1 MHRISRSTI
10 VVCLAIA
17 FLSACNKIPD
27 HARYIPKDAVAVIS
41 VNLKSLSKKVAWNM
55 ITGSKLFK
63 EMQKRI
69 PEKST
74 KDAMMGIENAGID
87 ALNIFYVYVKTDVR
101 FSGGNRV
108 TGLVPLADEAKWEAY
123 IKQVFPQVTVK
134 QNGDRKEASL
144 GLDMYVGWN
153 KNLLVIMNT
162 MPATVVADSPA
173 TVEHKP
179 DPAALSAEMDKA
191 FGVTTENSVLSNKHF
206 SKLER
211 DGHDMTFW
219 LNYDQLMTQYSGNM
233 AEKMGMSLSGA
244 LWKDAAF
251 TAGFDFKKGKI
262 TGDMRYF
269 MSDDMKEIGKEL
281 GSANADKEMLE
292 RLPSQ
297 NMDMLMAIHLSP
309 KGVKSLLDKTG
320 LLGLVNVGLST
331 QGMNVDNVLDAFT
344 GDMAFVMNDFSLHM
358 ETVTDSFMGQAVVHQ
373 NQKPSMSLSY
383 VIKINN
389 KANFQKIVKL
399 AKDNGLQSMGNNY
412 VIPIDDKDSVYI
424 MLNDQYLIASNKYVN
439 ATGFLNGDFK
449 SQKMT
454 AATAKEI
461 YDHPTA
467 MYMDIQQL
475 FKNIDA
481 GINHSAH
488 DSAMIVE
495 SKKLLNSIS
504 FSGGAFVDNAFEYH
518 LDINFVNPDENSIIE
533 LMDYG
538 MRMSDA
544 DKINKQ

>member
-10 VVCLAIA
+10 VVCLVVG
-17 FLSACNKIPD
+17 FLSACSKIPD

-87 ALNIFYVYVKTDVR
+87 ALNSFYVYVKNDAR

-123 IKQVFPQVTVK
+123 MKQVFPQVTIK
-134 QNGDRKEASL
+134 QNGERKEASL
-144 GLDMYVGWN
+144 GSDMYVGWN
-153 KNLLVIMNT
+153 KNLLIIMNT
-162 MPATVVADSPA
+162 MVTAVVADSPGA
-173 TVEHKP
+173 EMIKP
-179 DPAALSAEMDKA
+179 DPAALSAEMDNA
-191 FGVTTENSVLSNKHF
+191 FGITKENSVLGNKHF
-206 SKLER
+206 SKLEM

-262 TGDMRYF
+262 TGDMRYY

-281 GSANADKEMLE
+281 GGTNADKEMLE

-297 NMDMLMAIHLSP
+297 NMDMLMALHLSP

-331 QGMNVDNVLDAFT
+331 QGMNVDNVLDAFS
-344 GDMAFVMNDFSLHM
+344 GDMAFVMNDFALHI

-383 VIKINN
+383 AIKINN
-389 KANFQKIVKL
+389 KANFEKILKL
-399 AKDNGLQSMGNNY
+399 AKDNGLQPMGNNY

-424 MLNDQYLIASNKYVN
+424 MLNDQYLVASNKYIY
-439 ATGFLNGDFK
+439 ATGFLGGNFK
-449 SQKMT
+449 SQKMN

-461 YDHPTA
+461 YGHPTA

-481 GINHSAH
+481 GISHSAH

-504 FSGGAFVDNAFEYH
+504 LSGGNFVDNAFEYH
-518 LDINFVNPDENSIIE
+518 LDINFMNPDENSIIE

-544 DKINKQ
+544 DKITKQ